1 MHGNVAGW
9 GRVLHFPFPYPIV
22 IYLPV
27 TLPIP
32 NEDEKLN
39 PIPVPDGFGYPR
51 PIPILALNN
60 FFNKKLK
67 FFLQPL
73 EKYCNALSNDMFT
86 LTFIRPIDLV
96 APLNINDSFYN
107 TTIIKQNDMTY
118 QHKVFFFIRDGF
130 AYEFGVGT
138 YIPVTHPIPVF

>member
-9 GRVLHFPFPYPIV
+9 RRVLHFPFPYPFF

-39 PIPVPDGFGYPR
+39 PIPFPDGFGYPR
-51 PIPILALNN
+51 PILALNN

-96 APLNINDSFYN
+96 APLNINGSFYN
-107 TTIIKQNDMTY
+107 TTIIKQNNMTY
-118 QHKVFFFIRDGF
+118 QHKVFFFIRDEF